1 MRTGGLKL
9 AALERDGSHGS
20 LLETESL
27 EGEGEGGVRSGEDEQ
42 DTGEGE
48 QDTGER
54 AEDAEEVFWGRD
66 ADAEGGGGGVEDAEE
81 AATQRLLLRF
91 GFEWRVVALC
101 CGKAELAQDQDE
113 AYGKDGKEGRV
124 RRCKWRDWPHFI
136 FREAQP

>member
-48 QDTGER
+48 QDRGER
-54 AEDAEEVFWGRD
+54 AEDAEEAFWG
-66 ADAEGGGGGVEDAEE
+66 
-81 AATQRLLLRF
+81 T
-91 GFEWRVVALC
+91 
-101 CGKAELAQDQDE
+101 
-113 AYGKDGKEGRV
+113 GR
-124 RRCKWRDWPHFI
+124 
-136 FREAQP
+136 

>member
-9 AALERDGSHGS
+9 AAFGRDGS

-48 QDTGER
+48 QDRGER
-54 AEDAEEVFWGRD
+54 AEDAEEFFWGRD

-91 GFEWRVVALC
+91 GFEWRVVALWQ
-101 CGKAELAQDQDE
+101 CGSCT
-113 AYGKDGKEGRV
+113 GSR
-124 RRCKWRDWPHFI
+124 
-136 FREAQP
+136 

>member
-42 DTGEGE
+42 DTGE
-48 QDTGER
+48 R
-54 AEDAEEVFWGRD
+54 AEDAEEAFWGRD

-91 GFEWRVVALC
+91 GFEWRVVALWQ
-101 CGKAELAQDQDE
+101 CGSCT
-113 AYGKDGKEGRV
+113 GSR
-124 RRCKWRDWPHFI
+124 
-136 FREAQP
+136 

>member
-1 MRTGGLKL
+1 MRTGWLKL

-91 GFEWRVVALC
+91 GFEWRVVVLWQ
-101 CGKAELAQDQDE
+101 CGTCT
-113 AYGKDGKEGRV
+113 GSR
-124 RRCKWRDWPHFI
+124 
-136 FREAQP
+136 

>member
-48 QDTGER
+48 QDTGEDEQDRGER
-54 AEDAEEVFWGRD
+54 AEDAEEFFWGRD

-91 GFEWRVVALC
+91 GFEWRVVALWQ
-101 CGKAELAQDQDE
+101 CGSCT
-113 AYGKDGKEGRV
+113 GSR
-124 RRCKWRDWPHFI
+124 
-136 FREAQP
+136 

>member
-27 EGEGEGGVRSGEDEQ
+27 EGEGEGGVRSGEEGTEQ
-42 DTGEGE
+42 DTGKGE
-48 QDTGER
+48 QDRGER

-66 ADAEGGGGGVEDAEE
+66 AEAEGGGGGVEDAEE

-91 GFEWRVVALC
+91 GFEWRVVALWQ
-101 CGKAELAQDQDE
+101 CGTCT
-113 AYGKDGKEGRV
+113 GSR
-124 RRCKWRDWPHFI
+124 
-136 FREAQP
+136 